1 MGEQLV
7 TVTGEQG
14 VTVILHH
21 HCLWYG
27 RWRANFGC
35 SGHTFECWWVIVVF
49 DEIAIHQN
57 GQIIIYHHSIWYGRW
72 RANFGCS
79 GHTFGGWWVIVVLDD
94 VSIHQYGRIIILS
107 SVYLVWEMTSQFWGL
122 WSHFLTVKGNCCFW
136 WCCYTSVWSDHH
148 TMVYNKNPP
157 ILILS
162 LQISFRV
169 VTNKYVS
176 IKIKKCITS
185 ETQVVFLC
193 IHFMWLSSDY
203 HVAYAKGSY
212 ALKWLCMIF
221 MKIVIGILCCSKI
234 HSFWHIQCGVCR
246 W

>member
-1 MGEQLV
+1 MFS
-7 TVTGEQG
+7 
-14 VTVILHH
+14 LHQ
-21 HCLWYG
+21 Y
-27 RWRANFGC
+27 
-35 SGHTFECWWVIVVF
+35 
-49 DEIAIHQN
+49 
-57 GQIIIYHHSIWYGRW
+57 GQIIIYHHYIWYW
-72 RANFGCS
+72 YWY
-79 GHTFGGWWVIVVLDD
+79 WWCYISVRLDHH
-94 VSIHQYGRIIILS
+94 IS
-107 SVYLVWEMTSQFWGL
+107 SMYLVWEMTCQFWGLWSHFLMVKGNCCFWWCCYTSVWSDHHISPLYLIWEMTSQFWGL
-122 WSHFLTVKGNCCFW
+122 WWHFLTVKGNCCFW

-157 ILILS
+157 TLILS